1 MASEQSIPAPGK
13 DDQNKSPQQVVSEFW
28 DSFIVKSPGKVT
40 SIFPRSLYAHL
51 LPLERAKG
59 LAVDRNAA
67 ESYETAAAECR
78 KKVQRIVAEC
88 HRTNEKFTDPDF
100 DIEGDFGCGDCLHG
114 LPPLDQDGAA
124 EEEPTLSVEELK
136 GCLNMLVA
144 SKVLGAE
151 STAMLDIDAV
161 RKCLGNDGSGDDTAP
176 EPSSVH
182 RVDYIYEKP
191 AFCVDGYSTTDVRQG
206 AVGDCWW
213 VSAVATLCSMK
224 GLMDRVCVARDEEC
238 GVYGFVFHRDG
249 EWLSTV
255 VDDNLYL
262 ARPDFDSAP
271 YDNSGESERE
281 YKKFYQTG
289 SRALH
294 FAHCVD
300 KNETWLPLLEKAYAK
315 VHGDYD
321 AIRGGFP
328 GEAVEDMTGGVT
340 TTLATNKVL
349 SREKLWQD
357 LLNANKD
364 FVIAAS
370 SLSPY
375 GSDAD
380 AKRGIALNHAYS
392 VLKATE
398 ETDED
403 GNKVRLVMIR

>member
-1 MASEQSIPAPGK
+1 MASEQSTPAPG
-13 DDQNKSPQQVVSEFW
+13 KSPQQVVSEFW

-51 LPLERAKG
+51 LPLERTKDI
-59 LAVDRNAA
+59 AVDHNAA

-114 LPPLDQDGAA
+114 LPPLDQDTAA
-124 EEEPTLSVEELK
+124 EEPKLSVKELK
-136 GCLNMLVA
+136 ACLDILVEGG
-144 SKVLGAE
+144 VLGIGSA
-151 STAMLDIDAV
+151 AMLDINAV
-161 RKCLGNDGSGDDTAP
+161 RKCLSDDGRDDDTSP

-191 AFCVDGYSTTDVRQG
+191 AFCIDGYSTTDVRQG

-213 VSAVATLCSMK
+213 VSAVATLCCME

-249 EWLSTV
+249 EWFSTV

-262 ARPDFDSAP
+262 ASPDFDSAP
-271 YDNSGESERE
+271 YDNTGEIERE
-281 YKKFYQTG
+281 YKKFCQTG

-315 VHGDYD
+315 AHGDYD

-370 SLSPY
+370 SLSSY
-375 GSDAD
+375 GSDSD
-380 AKRGIALNHAYS
+380 AKRGIALGHAYS

-403 GNKVRLVMIR
+403 GKKVRLVMIR

>member
-13 DDQNKSPQQVVSEFW
+13 DAQNKSPQQVVSEFW

-59 LAVDRNAA
+59 PAVDRTAA

-114 LPPLDQDGAA
+114 LPPLDQDAA
-124 EEEPTLSVEELK
+124 EEPKLSVKELK
-136 GCLNMLVA
+136 GCLDMLVA
-144 SKVLGAE
+144 SKVLGAN

-161 RKCLGNDGSGDDTAP
+161 RTYLGNDERDDDTSP

-191 AFCVDGYSTTDVRQG
+191 TFCVDGYSTTDVRQG

-238 GVYGFVFHRDG
+238 GVYGFVFYRDG

-262 ARPDFDSAP
+262 ATPDFDSAP
-271 YDNSGESERE
+271 YDSTGENEGE

-375 GSDAD
+375 GSDSD
-380 AKRGIALNHAYS
+380 AKRGLALNHAYS
-392 VLKATE
+392 VLRATE

-403 GNKVRLVMIR
+403 GKNVRLVMIR

>member
-1 MASEQSIPAPGK
+1 MASEQSTS
-13 DDQNKSPQQVVSEFW
+13 QNKSPQQVVSEFW

-51 LPLERAKG
+51 LPQERAS
-59 LAVDRNAA
+59 VDRNAA
-67 ESYETAAAECR
+67 ESYETTAAECR
-78 KKVQRIVAEC
+78 KKVQRIVDEC

-114 LPPLDQDGAA
+114 LPSLDQDAA
-124 EEEPTLSVEELK
+124 EDEEPKLSVKQLK
-136 GCLNMLVA
+136 ACLDMLAA

-161 RKCLGNDGSGDDTAP
+161 RTCLGNDGGDDGSSP
-176 EPSSVH
+176 EPGSVH
-182 RVDYIYEKP
+182 RVDYIYENP
-191 AFCVDGYSTTDVRQG
+191 AFSVDGYSTTDVRQG

-213 VSAVATLCSMK
+213 VSAVATLCCMK
-224 GLMDRVCVARDEEC
+224 GLVDRVCVARDEEC

-249 EWLSTV
+249 EWFSTV

-262 ARPDFDSAP
+262 SSPDYDSAP
-271 YDNSGESERE
+271 YDSTGENERE
-281 YKKFYQTG
+281 YRKIYQTG

-315 VHGDYD
+315 AHGDYD
-321 AIRGGFP
+321 AIKGGFP

-357 LLNANKD
+357 LLNVNKD

-370 SLSPY
+370 SLSSY
-375 GSDAD
+375 GSDSD

-403 GNKVRLVMIR
+403 GKKVRLVMIR